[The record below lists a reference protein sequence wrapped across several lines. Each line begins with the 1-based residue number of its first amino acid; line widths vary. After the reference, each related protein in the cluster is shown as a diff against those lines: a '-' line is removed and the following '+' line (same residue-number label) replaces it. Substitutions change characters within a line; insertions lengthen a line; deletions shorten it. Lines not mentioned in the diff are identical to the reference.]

1 MNGYL
6 TEGPAI
12 LKMADDLTAVE
23 CQSRIDQFVEVTNTD
38 EAEAQSV
45 LQDHEWN
52 LEVHVQ

>member
-1 MNGYL
+1 
-6 TEGPAI
+6 
-12 LKMADDLTAVE
+12 MADDLTAVE